1 MKSANNNNNKKSL
14 LEMCELRKQNW
25 RTEDETRTR
34 RVTKPGKANGN
45 IPLYIF
51 VQKPLFKLSEMPYV
65 IA

>member
-1 MKSANNNNNKKSL
+1 MS
-14 LEMCELRKQNW
+14 ELRKQNW